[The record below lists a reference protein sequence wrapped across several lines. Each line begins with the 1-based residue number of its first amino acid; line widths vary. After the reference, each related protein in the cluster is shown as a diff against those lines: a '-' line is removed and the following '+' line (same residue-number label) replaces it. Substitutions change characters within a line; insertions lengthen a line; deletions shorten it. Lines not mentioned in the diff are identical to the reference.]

1 MMTKNL
7 TILGSTGSI
16 GRQTLEVVEQL
27 PVRVAALTAGQNVE
41 RMAEQCRRFRP
52 QLAVMGTEEAAQRLR
67 EALAGE
73 KIEIRSGMD
82 GLIAAA
88 EHPLADTVVT
98 AVVGMLGLRPTL
110 AAIRAKKRIAL
121 ANKETL
127 VCAGELVMREA
138 AAAGAEIV
146 PVDSEHSAI
155 FQCLMGCRDRSE
167 IRRLILTCSGGPF
180 FGKTPDKLRNPSD
193 LQVRFRTGV
202 IYTAVTV
209 ICVLA
214 GNIPMV
220 LMLMVVAGICAGEFF
235 YMLRSDAKLPNEM
248 LGIIAAVLYPLS
260 VYIAGLVGAML
271 VSLALL
277 LALLVWYVFWLRA
290 RIPDVGV
297 SFFGAAYTGL
307 LLCGLV
313 IIRVSLP
320 APWGGVCVLLLF
332 LSVWANDAF
341 AYLVGSKIGRHKLA
355 PRTSPK
361 KSWEGFIAGLVGS
374 VIFWCLMTLVP
385 GITMA
390 IPQAIVF
397 GIISGCM
404 GVLGDLAE
412 SRIKRNSG
420 FKDSGTIM
428 PGHGGLLDRSDSLF
442 LTSITAAILLIAGGC
457 IPYALF

>member
-1 MMTKNL
+1 MNKKMKA
-7 TILGSTGSI
+7 IQKSMQDKFAQARKAQDE
-16 GRQTLEVVEQL
+16 GRSEDAAKLMDECDALQKDFELEKRLYERERAMVPDEPEGDDPGDPGTRKEISGFAIIAKLLRRQPL
-27 PVRVAALTAGQNVE
+27 SDEERAA
-41 RMAEQCRRFRP
+41 R
-52 QLAVMGTEEAAQRLR
+52 EEKR
-67 EALAGE
+67 ETRQE
-73 KIEIRSGMD
+73 K
-82 GLIAAA
+82 
-88 EHPLADTVVT
+88 
-98 AVVGMLGLRPTL
+98 
-110 AAIRAKKRIAL
+110 
-121 ANKETL
+121 
-127 VCAGELVMREA
+127 
-138 AAAGAEIV
+138 
-146 PVDSEHSAI
+146 
-155 FQCLMGCRDRSE
+155 RDR
-167 IRRLILTCSGGPF
+167 LKQKALD
-180 FGKTPDKLRNPSD
+180 KTPDKLRNPSD

-202 IYTAVTV
+202 IYTAATV

-361 KSWEGFIAGLVGS
+361 TSWEGFIAGLVGS

-390 IPQAIVF
+390 IPQSIVF

>member
-1 MMTKNL
+1 
-7 TILGSTGSI
+7 
-16 GRQTLEVVEQL
+16 
-27 PVRVAALTAGQNVE
+27 
-41 RMAEQCRRFRP
+41 
-52 QLAVMGTEEAAQRLR
+52 
-67 EALAGE
+67 
-73 KIEIRSGMD
+73 
-82 GLIAAA
+82 
-88 EHPLADTVVT
+88 
-98 AVVGMLGLRPTL
+98 
-110 AAIRAKKRIAL
+110 
-121 ANKETL
+121 
-127 VCAGELVMREA
+127 
-138 AAAGAEIV
+138 
-146 PVDSEHSAI
+146 
-155 FQCLMGCRDRSE
+155 
-167 IRRLILTCSGGPF
+167 
-180 FGKTPDKLRNPSD
+180 
-193 LQVRFRTGV
+193 
-202 IYTAVTV
+202 
-209 ICVLA
+209 
-214 GNIPMV
+214 
-220 LMLMVVAGICAGEFF
+220 
-235 YMLRSDAKLPNEM
+235 M

-260 VYIAGLVGAML
+260 VYVAGLVGAML